1 MAPARY
7 FAIEGLIGVGKTSLC
22 RLIEHRWSAKLVLEP
37 WDHNPFLASFYEDRA
52 RFAFPAQMFYLANRF
67 GQQLQLKQTDLFRQ
81 LIVADYLYQ
90 KDRLFAEE
98 TLSADELALYDR
110 FADLLGDGVPAPD
123 FVIFL
128 DAPTEVVRSRIAK
141 RAIAAEQVIEA
152 SYLDSLRRRYYR
164 LWDRYDDA
172 PVYVVNTETID
183 YVDDVADQERMLQ
196 MIEGWMHGR
205 PLPGAPEPYR
215 PHSPGQLRL
224 FGGGR
229 P

>member
-22 RLIEHRWSAKLVLEP
+22 RLIERRWGARLVLEP
-37 WDHNPFLASFYEDRA
+37 WDHNPFLAAFYEDRA

-81 LIVADYLYQ
+81 LVVADYLYQ

-98 TLSADELALYDR
+98 TLSADELQLYDR

-123 FVIFL
+123 FVVFL
-128 DAPTEVVRSRIAK
+128 DAPTEVVRGRIAK

-164 LWDRYDDA
+164 LWDRYEDA

-183 YVDDVADQERMLQ
+183 YIDDTADQERMLQ
-196 MIEGWMHGR
+196 MLEGWMNGR
-205 PLPGAPEPYR
+205 PLPGAPEAYR
-215 PHSPGQLRL
+215 PHNQAQLRL

-229 P
+229 G